1 MEFELTVSD
10 VIEIVQPVKV
20 VGNFSGKITQIASL
34 LEAENGALSFLGNK
48 KYISDV
54 APSRASV
61 LLLPVGFEI
70 EPKEQQCILFCSDP
84 SVALA
89 LICQFIEKQH
99 ATSNTE
105 IHPTAVIAETA
116 TIGENCTI
124 GAHVVI
130 EDGVKIG
137 NDVRIDAG
145 TFIGRNSVIGDF
157 THLFPNVNV
166 MSFSQIGKHVVI
178 HPGAVIGSD
187 GFGFAY
193 VGQRYEKIPQIGN
206 VVLEDYTDI
215 GANTTIDRARFAST
229 VIGEGTKIDN
239 LVQIGHN
246 VRIGKHCIIVSQ
258 VGIAGST
265 HLGDHIT
272 IGGQVGIAG
281 HLRIAEGTQICAQ
294 AGITKDTEK
303 DSVMLGS
310 PAYPYKEAVKQFAG
324 IAKLPEIL
332 KKIQKYLH

>member
-20 VGNFSGKITQIASL
+20 AGHFDGKITQIASL
-34 LEAENGALSFLGNK
+34 LEAEQGALSFLGNK
-48 KYISDV
+48 KYIPDV
-54 APSRASV
+54 AVSRASV
-61 LLLPVGFEI
+61 LLLPVDFEI
-70 EPKEQQCILFCSDP
+70 EPKDQQCILFCSDP

-89 LICQFIEKQH
+89 LICQFIEKDTSH
-99 ATSNTE
+99 AG
-105 IHPTAVIAETA
+105 IHPTAVIASTA
-116 TIGENCTI
+116 TIGEGCTI

-130 EDGVKIG
+130 EEDARIG
-137 NDVRIDAG
+137 NNVRIDAG
-145 TFIGRNSVIGDF
+145 TFIGRNSVVGDF
-157 THLFPNVNV
+157 THLFPNVSV
-166 MSFSQIGKHVVI
+166 MSFSQIGKHVVV
-178 HPGAVIGSD
+178 HSGAVIGSD

-206 VVLEDYTDI
+206 VMLEDYTDI

-246 VRIGKHCIIVSQ
+246 VHIGKHCIIVSQ

-281 HLRIAEGTQICAQ
+281 HLHIADGTQICAQ

-310 PAYPYKEAVKQFAG
+310 PAYPYKEAVKQFAC
-324 IAKLPEIL
+324 IAKLPGIL
-332 KKIQKYLH
+332 KRLQKYLH